1 MFDHCVVLKFGGSS
15 LATVERI
22 RNVAARVKGDYLDKG
37 FNVAVVVSA
46 MGKMTDDLVELAQKT
61 SSVFNG
67 REMDQL
73 LVIGEQQSA
82 ALLAM
87 AMEETGIKTK
97 SFNGFQAGFIA
108 RGHHT
113 EGRIVNVNPKRVA
126 SWLGEG
132 GTAVVTGFQGVNEF
146 GDFMT
151 LGRGGSDLSAV
162 ALSVALNAEFCHIYT
177 DVNGIYTA
185 DPRLVSNAKK
195 LSSVSYEECIE
206 MAALGARMLQARSIE
221 FASLYKMP
229 IYVSSSILDGEG
241 TWVKEANT
249 EEVIKHGEVKE
260 GLTIKAI
267 VHDKNIAKIAVLG
280 VPDVP
285 GIAAGLFSK
294 LAERGIGVEMIIQSV
309 MRGDVNDIAFLVK
322 EALLGEAI
330 EVCNDYA
337 QEIDAQGV
345 TYDSEIG
352 RVSVVG
358 IGLSV
363 YPDIPAQMFS
373 VLSREGINIDMISST
388 SNSITCVISS
398 SSIDKAVSSLHRH
411 FMEGEK

>member
-1 MFDHCVVLKFGGSS
+1 
-15 LATVERI
+15 
-22 RNVAARVKGDYLDKG
+22 
-37 FNVAVVVSA
+37 
-46 MGKMTDDLVELAQKT
+46 
-61 SSVFNG
+61 
-67 REMDQL
+67 
-73 LVIGEQQSA
+73 
-82 ALLAM
+82 
-87 AMEETGIKTK
+87 MEE
-97 SFNGFQAGFIA
+97 N
-108 RGHHT
+108 
-113 EGRIVNVNPKRVA
+113 
-126 SWLGEG
+126 
-132 GTAVVTGFQGVNEF
+132 
-146 GDFMT
+146 
-151 LGRGGSDLSAV
+151 
-162 ALSVALNAEFCHIYT
+162 
-177 DVNGIYTA
+177 
-185 DPRLVSNAKK
+185 
-195 LSSVSYEECIE
+195 
-206 MAALGARMLQARSIE
+206 
-221 FASLYKMP
+221 
-229 IYVSSSILDGEG
+229 
-241 TWVKEANT
+241 
-249 EEVIKHGEVKE
+249 IKHGKVKE

-337 QEIDAQGV
+337 REIDAQGV